1 MNLLLA
7 AGIIGLILTLAAGWV
22 LWKVASPARVRG
34 VDPEWL
40 QNFSI
45 AGYRPME
52 RLLSE
57 EDIEF
62 LRAQR
67 GYEPGMDK
75 ALRAGR
81 RRLFRLYLRSLA
93 LDFNR
98 LHLALRLALL
108 DSPADRP
115 DLGVILIK
123 QKLVF
128 FAALAAVH
136 ARLLLHTLGI
146 GTVDVRGLVSTLER
160 MRVELRSLVPAAAIK

>member
-1 MNLLLA
+1 MSLLLA
-7 AGIIGLILTLAAGWV
+7 AGIVGLVLTLTAGWV
-22 LWKVASPARVRG
+22 LWKLVSPARIRG

-40 QNFSI
+40 QNFST
-45 AGYRPME
+45 ASYRPME

-57 EDIEF
+57 ADIEF

-67 GYEPGMDK
+67 GFEPGMDK

-81 RRLFRLYLRSLA
+81 RRLFRAYLRSLA

-115 DLGVILIK
+115 DLGAILIK
-123 QKLVF
+123 QRLIF
-128 FAALAAVH
+128 LAALAAVH

-146 GTVDVRGLVSTLER
+146 GTVDVQSLVSTLER
-160 MRVELRSLVPAAAIK
+160 MRGELRNVAPGLVH